1 MYNNRKNSQG
11 NKAKPTRKL
20 YATLIQ
26 VDAEKRMGLNMI
38 PFLVRTGM
46 MVLLENKN

>member
-1 MYNNRKNSQG
+1 MYNNQKKSQG
-11 NKAKPTRKL
+11 KKEKPTRKL
-20 YATLIQ
+20 YATIIQ

-46 MVLLENKN
+46 MVMLENRN